1 MVNRKA
7 VILSLKPKEH
17 QNLCFCALSFC
28 VNYTLI
34 GQCVLTMCA
43 FFFFFLW
50 IFPPKSIFYL
60 INNPPFSHSLQ
71 AQLYCI
77 PHVPSQSHHICP
89 PLWVYISTKLKTAP
103 LAFGQSFMLIKCL
116 SPYLIILFTVLLV
129 VWINTS

>member
-71 AQLYCI
+71 AVLYSTCAFS
-77 PHVPSQSHHICP
+77 VPSYLPTSMGLHLYKTENGASSIWSVLHAYQMSVSLFDHII
-89 PLWVYISTKLKTAP
+89 YS
-103 LAFGQSFMLIKCL
+103 AFGSLD
-116 SPYLIILFTVLLV
+116 
-129 VWINTS
+129 